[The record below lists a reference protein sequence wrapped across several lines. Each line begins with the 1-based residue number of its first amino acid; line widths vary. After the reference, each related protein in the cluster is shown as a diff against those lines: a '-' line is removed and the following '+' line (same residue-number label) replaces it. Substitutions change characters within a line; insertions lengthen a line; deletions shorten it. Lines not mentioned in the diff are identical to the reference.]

1 MYITHTKKKNLNKGS
16 LISNGTYYFYINICV
31 MEEIV
36 LELKDAAIFQKES
49 LVLSEVSLKI
59 AKGEFVYLI
68 GKTGSGKSSFMKT
81 LYGDLPL
88 QKGEGH
94 IVEFDL
100 KTLKEKDIP
109 FLRRKLGIVFQD
121 FKLLPDRNI
130 NQNMFFV
137 LKATGWT
144 DKAEMDARVAN
155 VLEKVGMK
163 TKGFKFPHELSGG
176 EQQRIA
182 IARAL
187 LNDPELIIADEPTGN
202 LDPQTSVE
210 VMKVL
215 QEINKSGRTI
225 LMATHD
231 YALILKFPSKT
242 IKCDANKVF
251 EVVQRAV

>member
-1 MYITHTKKKNLNKGS
+1 MSET
-16 LISNGTYYFYINICV
+16 
-31 MEEIV
+31 V
-36 LELKDAAIFQKES
+36 LKLKDVAIFQKES
-49 LVLSEVSLKI
+49 LVLNDVSLELK
-59 AKGEFVYLI
+59 KGEFVYLI

-88 QKGEGH
+88 KKGEGS
-94 IVEFDL
+94 IVDFNL

-130 NQNMFFV
+130 NNNLEFV
-137 LKATGWT
+137 LKATGWR
-144 DKAEMDARVAN
+144 DQSKMKAQIQD
-155 VLEKVGMK
+155 VLDKVGMK
-163 TKGFKFPHELSGG
+163 TKGFKFPHEISGG

-187 LNDPELIIADEPTGN
+187 LNNPELIIADEPTGN

-215 QEINKSGRTI
+215 QNINQSGRTI

-231 YALILKFPSKT
+231 YALILKYPSKT
-242 IKCDANKVF
+242 LKCDGNKVF